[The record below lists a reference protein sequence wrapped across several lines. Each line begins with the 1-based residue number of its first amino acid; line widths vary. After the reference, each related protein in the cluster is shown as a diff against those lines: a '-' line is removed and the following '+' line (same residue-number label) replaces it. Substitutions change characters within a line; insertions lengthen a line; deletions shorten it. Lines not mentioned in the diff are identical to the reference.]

1 MTSFPLEVLKMIRSH
16 VSAIAFRVLVVAVLV
31 VGATSTTVLAG
42 DRDGTGGYKYT
53 IYGEETQFPPD
64 PGKESGLGGAGSLDT
79 NVRNASIELRAL
91 EVANLQ
97 PISLWRHLA
106 VVRWLR

>member
-1 MTSFPLEVLKMIRSH
+1 MTSFPLEVLKMIRFH

-53 IYGEETQFPPD
+53 ISGE
-64 PGKESGLGGAGSLDT
+64 
-79 NVRNASIELRAL
+79 
-91 EVANLQ
+91 
-97 PISLWRHLA
+97 
-106 VVRWLR
+106 